1 METTVDEKKITLR
14 NKIGYGLGEAGC
26 QCSGALI
33 GSYLT
38 LYFTDS
44 VGLSAATIAV
54 IMLIARIWDAAND
67 PMFGGITEQTRFKKF
82 GRYRGWILIGTPIM
96 AILNVLVFFKPS
108 MKGMSLTLYC
118 AIIYILFGTSQTVV
132 SISTGALA
140 NSMTTS
146 PSERTTLYSWRSFFG
161 NLAMVLLSAITMPL
175 ILYFGN
181 GSTSNAR
188 GYLCVA
194 LVAAGI
200 SIPLLLGCV
209 ANTEEVILD
218 HEKKRDKKGGSL
230 KAIIESFKI
239 VFSDHDTRL
248 LVLANIFIMLGQLGR
263 AAISS
268 YYFVYVLDAPLLSA
282 TCGTA
287 MVTGTILTCT
297 LAPSVMKRINKK
309 TTGLLSAVLISLGY
323 IGYFFV
329 GQTKATA
336 VLVPLAFVLGLVN
349 MIQPAMYSLLGDIV
363 DDSWIRTGKRT
374 DGVMFSTCTFATKLG
389 NAFGGSVGILLL
401 SASGFV
407 ANSNMSAATLTKINA
422 TINIA
427 PCVLVILGG
436 LCFAAIRITNKK
448 ALENEKIIRKMK
460 EAEN

>member
-1 METTVDEKKITLR
+1 MKTVAEESKSITLR

-26 QCSGALI
+26 QCSGSMI

-67 PMFGGITEQTRFKKF
+67 PMFGGIVEQTKFKKF
-82 GRYRGWILIGTPIM
+82 GRFRGWILIGTPIM
-96 AILNVLVFFKPS
+96 AILNILVFYKPD
-108 MKGMSLTLYC
+108 MKGTVLILYC
-118 AIIYILFGTSQTVV
+118 AIIYILFGTAQTVV

-161 NLAMVLLSAITMPL
+161 NLTMVFLSAITMPL

-181 GSTSNAR
+181 GSTSNGA
-188 GYLCVA
+188 GYLSVA
-194 LVAAGI
+194 LIGACI
-200 SIPLLLGCV
+200 SVPLLLGCV
-209 ANTEEVILD
+209 ANTKETVFVQEPKEEK
-218 HEKKRDKKGGSL
+218 EGSI
-230 KAIIESFKI
+230 KAIVESFKI
-239 VFSDHDTRL
+239 VFSDYNTRML
-248 LVLANIFIMLGQLGR
+248 ILANIFIMLGQLGR
-263 AAISS
+263 GAIST
-268 YYFVYVLDAPLLSA
+268 YYFVYVLDSPLMVSV
-282 TCGTA
+282 CSTA
-287 MVTGTILTCT
+287 MVTGTIIACV

-309 TTGLLSAVLISLGY
+309 TTGLLSAVLISIGY
-323 IGYFFV
+323 VGYFFV
-329 GQTKATA
+329 GQTKSIGI
-336 VLVPLAFVLGLVN
+336 LIPLAFILGLVN
-349 MIQPAMYSLLGDIV
+349 MVQPAMYSLLGDIV

-374 DGVMFSTCTFATKLG
+374 DGVMFSSCTFATKLG
-389 NAFGGSVGILLL
+389 NAFGGSVGILVL

-407 ANSNMSAATLTKINA
+407 ANSNMNAATLTKMNA

-427 PCVLVILGG
+427 PCVLVLLGG
-436 LCFAAIRITNKK
+436 ICFAAIRITNKQ
-448 ALENEKIIRKMK
+448 ALENEKIICEMK